1 MSPAMYDTDTAR
13 DALHNNAP
21 EGRAAS
27 VAPDRRVSASS
38 GRPQRRRRR
47 SLLPRVWPMTR
58 ACFVVALAAWTGVG
72 CSWLRPYGMPDPNNP
87 PTAQPPEVHSQEFVE
102 PDAADSGS
110 DDPISTPAPRTAKNG
125 EPTEYWEMSL
135 QEAIHYGLTNSRVL
149 TDLGATVLRNPDSL
163 QTNVTAVV
171 TQTDPRFGIEGAL
184 SQFDTQLNIT
194 GNFEK
199 NDRAI
204 NNLFS
209 AGGLAAREFKQDLHV
224 YKAELAKRAVTG
236 GSFAVR
242 NVTEY
247 DANNAPANLFP
258 HAWNTY
264 FEGEIRQPLLQGA
277 GVDYNR
283 IAGPNGLPGFYNGVV
298 IARLNADMSQ
308 ADFEIALREYLSNIE
323 NAYWDVYYAYR
334 DLDAKIAARDASLDT
349 WRRLDA
355 QSGKLPG
362 SESYRIAQAR
372 EQYYRFE
379 QDVQNALTG
388 RRVEGT
394 RSYNG
399 STGGTFRGSGGVYL
413 SERRLRLLIGVPA
426 TDERVIRPSTEPNLV
441 QIVHAWEP
449 CKAEALAR
457 RPELQKQRFRVK
469 RSEMELTASQN
480 FLKPKFDAVGRYR
493 FRGFGRSLIDQGDS
507 DSKFNDAY
515 GNLTTGDFQEWQT
528 GVEFSM
534 PIGFRQGHV
543 AVKNA
548 EFKLARERALLREQ
562 ERQIVHDL
570 SNSIADAERAYDV
583 AKLAFN
589 RRQSAIENLET
600 LENNEKAGN
609 RVSLD
614 QLLEAQRRY
623 SEADSQYHLSV
634 IDYQVA
640 VKNVN
645 FEKGSLLE
653 YHDIV
658 ASDSTTAPGI
668 APGGLSP
675 IPAQGTDV
683 PLPEAAQPLSSRLPQ
698 NKSRGPAEV
707 AYDDQR
713 IDDEIGARRESTRG
727 QSRLGAGAGESELPR
742 VRGVSGGESAFS
754 VDNEV
759 PAEPASRRARTAAY
773 DGRVDE

>member
-1 MSPAMYDTDTAR
+1 MSSAMPNTRSNLSRTGPSDRSAGSAPPARLWRVTR
-13 DALHNNAP
+13 L
-21 EGRAAS
+21 GLLAACS
-27 VAPDRRVSASS
+27 C
-38 GRPQRRRRR
+38 
-47 SLLPRVWPMTR
+47 W
-58 ACFVVALAAWTGVG
+58 VALG
-72 CSWLRPYGMPDPNNP
+72 CSWLRPNGMADPNNLP
-87 PTAQPPEVHSQEFVE
+87 SAQDPEVFMQEFDE
-102 PDAADSGS
+102 PDASDPGV
-110 DDPISTPAPRTAKNG
+110 DDPLATPAPRTAHSE
-125 EPTEYWEMSL
+125 EPTDYWDMTLE
-135 QEAIHYGLTNSRVL
+135 EAIHHGLTNSRVL

-163 QTNVTAVV
+163 QTNVTAAV

-184 SQFDTQLNIT
+184 SQFDTQLNVT

-204 NNLFS
+204 NNLFQ
-209 AGGLAAREFKQDLHV
+209 AGGLAARTFKQDLHV
-224 YKAELAKRAVTG
+224 YRAELAKRGVTG
-236 GSFAVR
+236 ASFAVR

-258 HAWNTY
+258 HAWTTY
-264 FEGEIRQPLLQGA
+264 VEGEIRQPLLQGA
-277 GVDYNR
+277 GVEYNR

-308 ADFEIALREYLSNIE
+308 ADFEVALREYLSNVE
-323 NAYWDVYYAYR
+323 NAYWDLYFAYR
-334 DLDAKIAARDASLDT
+334 DLDSKISARDASLET

-362 SESYRIAQAR
+362 SESYRIAQSR

-413 SERRLRLLIGVPA
+413 SERRLRLLIGIPA
-426 TDERVIRPSTEPNLV
+426 TDARVVRASTEPNLV
-441 QIVHAWEP
+441 QIIHAWEP

-469 RSEMELTASQN
+469 RAEMELTASQN

-493 FRGFGRSLIDQGDS
+493 FRGFGRSLIDQGNNENT
-507 DSKFNDAY
+507 FNDAW
-515 GNLTTGDFQEWQT
+515 GNMTGGNFQEWQT

-534 PIGFRQGHV
+534 PLGFRQGHV

-548 EFKLARERALLREQ
+548 ELKIARERALLREQ

-589 RRQSAIENLET
+589 RRQAAIENLET
-600 LENNEKAGN
+600 LQNNEKAGN

-623 SEADSQYHLSV
+623 SEADSQYYLAV
-634 IDYQVA
+634 IDYQVGI
-640 VKNVN
+640 KNVN

-653 YHDIV
+653 YHDII
-658 ASDSTTAPGI
+658 ASDSS
-668 APGGLSP
+668 GGPVGFGPEGLETIRTEGS
-675 IPAQGTDV
+675 DV
-683 PLPEAAQPLSSRLPQ
+683 PAPEAALPMSSKLPQ
-698 NKSRGPAEV
+698 NKARGPSQA
-707 AYDDQR
+707 ARDDER
-713 IDDEIGARRESTRG
+713 IDTDE
-727 QSRLGAGAGESELPR
+727 ELTERVSMRPR
-742 VRGVSGGESAFS
+742 ATQ
-754 VDNEV
+754 
-759 PAEPASRRARTAAY
+759 P
-773 DGRVDE
+773 